1 MKIAILGTHGVGK
14 TTLASQLFTYCTR
27 LGKNVRYIQEVVRD
41 CPFGLHEKQ
50 SIDTV
55 SWIVAKQIGYE
66 LDAKARGA
74 DIIICDRSAVDPVMY
89 LYAQV
94 GVKLDEYG
102 QNLSDLAHSW
112 LTTYDTLIYI
122 RPSEGPILAD
132 GFRSTDEKLQKTVDC
147 EFSISIKDFT
157 DTYPSKQVYYLFSNS
172 IFNSDLTDFFK
183 NIMEENK

>member
-14 TTLASQLFTYCTR
+14 TTLSSQLFTYCVKRGKNTR
-27 LGKNVRYIQEVVRD
+27 LIHEVVRD

-55 SWIVAKQIGYE
+55 SWIVSKQIGYE
-66 LDAKARGA
+66 LDAKAKGA
-74 DIIICDRSAVDPVMY
+74 EIIICDRSAVDPVMY

-112 LTTYDTLIYI
+112 LATYDVLIYI
-122 RPSEGPILAD
+122 RPSDRPIVED
-132 GFRSTDEKLQKTVDC
+132 GFRSTDVALQRTVDY
-147 EFSISIKDFT
+147 EFSISINDVVEN
-157 DTYPSKQVYYLFSNS
+157 YPSKQVYTLNS
-172 IFNSDLTDFFK
+172 SAVFDSDLTDFFK
-183 NIMEENK
+183 NMLENDR

>member
-14 TTLASQLFTYCTR
+14 TTLSSQLFTYCIRNGKNTR
-27 LGKNVRYIQEVVRD
+27 LIHEVVRD

-50 SIDTV
+50 SVDTV

-74 DIIICDRSAVDPVMY
+74 DVIICDRSAVDPVMY

-94 GVKLDEYG
+94 GVKVDEYA

-112 LTTYDTLIYI
+112 LNTYDVLIYV
-122 RPSEGPILAD
+122 RPSDSQIIDD
-132 GFRSTDEKLQKTVDC
+132 GFRSTDVSLQKAVDC
-147 EFSISIKDFT
+147 EFSISIKDFMET
-157 DTYPSKQVYYLFSNS
+157 FPSKQVYYLTSSS
-172 IFNSDLTDFFK
+172 IFNADLTDFFK
-183 NIMEENK
+183 NMLEHNR